1 MGTNHLHP
9 LLSGARQVFLSHSA
23 LLSILTFHGVFG
35 KLGFQTGTPLNGDT
49 SRGRPAYPKL
59 PGVRPT
65 MGLLGGCGTGARG
78 STIPVILWVVRVRCG
93 FLALCL
99 LNGGMVLHL
108 LRHIRLSLPV
118 TVIRCGG
125 YSLRILQRR
134 NGARLLPI
142 KRLHSSQHLLLRLL
156 LRCALTRYRVR
167 PGLLVRSGP
176 LGISRACGTSVT
188 VRVFSRRGCR
198 LGITRGRLL
207 RLPIR
212 ISGLSRLSGLRP
224 LGLTALLGGA
234 LR

>member
-35 KLGFQTGTPLNGDT
+35 KLGFQTGTPLNRDT

-99 LNGGMVLHL
+99 L
-108 LRHIRLSLPV
+108 SLPV

-134 NGARLLPI
+134 NRARLLPI
-142 KRLHSSQHLLLRLL
+142 KRLHSPQHLLLRLL

-167 PGLLVRSGP
+167 PGLLVRSGS
-176 LGISRACGTSVT
+176 LGISRACVTSVP
-188 VRVFSRRGCR
+188 VRAFSR
-198 LGITRGRLL
+198 
-207 RLPIR
+207 
-212 ISGLSRLSGLRP
+212 
-224 LGLTALLGGA
+224 
-234 LR
+234 

>member
-23 LLSILTFHGVFG
+23 LLSILTFHRVFG
-35 KLGFQTGTPLNGDT
+35 KLGLRTGTPLNRDT

-134 NGARLLPI
+134 NVAPAAHQATAQLPAPPAEAAPALCPDPLQGAARSA
-142 KRLHSSQHLLLRLL
+142 RSQR
-156 LRCALTRYRVR
+156 AL
-167 PGLLVRSGP
+167 GN
-176 LGISRACGTSVT
+176 
-188 VRVFSRRGCR
+188 
-198 LGITRGRLL
+198 
-207 RLPIR
+207 
-212 ISGLSRLSGLRP
+212 
-224 LGLTALLGGA
+224 
-234 LR
+234 